1 MSITLN
7 RDLCNGFQCF
17 GLVADVGGITPSV
30 IPESRG
36 FVE

>member
-1 MSITLN
+1 MSITPS

-17 GLVADVGGITPSV
+17 GLVEDVGGISLAV